1 MNVKR
6 DLNRKSNNKKIPK
19 ATVHVDSRNGFYI
32 STRDSNI
39 NENREEQN
47 LQVIPPP
54 QAPPQGRMLATEYA
68 ANLEKELYLLNAE
81 IRFAKD
87 RAFLDVD
94 EEGMSVD
101 SAIRRLRMACAM
113 HEEETNKHITELQR
127 KITEISENAKLIDQ
141 ENALNILNHA
151 NENERVEMESLQN
164 AFTIYSN
171 EINLQNLQREHNNI
185 AKIFHNNQKS
195 SVAQGYSDITG
206 ELKVKSEE
214 LKEMNE
220 RINNLKDTKQ
230 QLLKDIVS
238 SIREKR
244 MYEEKQDFLAINSKD
259 SRDTPPNTPLA
270 QLHVKNAKLEQELK
284 NMLQDRTEMEHQV
297 DVLLEKNVQIKAEY
311 NETRARLE
319 EARRIKVESDKMFTK
334 KYDAVKKVVDAQNEE
349 LEQLRAQKKMMKTE
363 IADMVKSYS
372 EFISKIN
379 DIQNQQ
385 QMLQEVINFKK
396 QERIKTEESNEESKI
411 ELNNL
416 IVEVDGLRKELD
428 DYAQHVAKA
437 LEQKRRAEVTAE
449 MNELHEFKVAFG

>member
-19 ATVHVDSRNGFYI
+19 ATVHGDSRNGFYI

-101 SAIRRLRMACAM
+101 SAIRRLRMACTM

>member
-19 ATVHVDSRNGFYI
+19 ATVHGDSRNGFYI

-214 LKEMNE
+214 LKELNE

>member
-19 ATVHVDSRNGFYI
+19 ATVHGDSRNGFYI

-230 QLLKDIVS
+230 QLLKNIVS

>member
-19 ATVHVDSRNGFYI
+19 ATVHGDSRNGFYI

-349 LEQLRAQKKMMKTE
+349 LEQLRAQKKTMKTE

>member
-19 ATVHVDSRNGFYI
+19 ATVHGDSRNGFYI